1 MLHVLLSVQRTVVMG
16 MDFLRPLRYAITRHS
31 ASTTMTIIAI
41 ARRSATPPAA
51 PIATRIPAAAAI
63 SVIGFAVS
71 EFVTVPVMPE
81 LVVGPRVWQAM
92 QERQKAFAYESWRS
106 A

>member
-1 MLHVLLSVQRTVVMG
+1 MLHVLLSVQRTDATG
-16 MDFLRPLRYAITRHS
+16 RDLLRPLRYAITTHS
-31 ASTTMTIIAI
+31 ASTRMRIIAI
-41 ARRSATPPAA
+41 AKRSATPPAA
-51 PIATRIPAAAAI
+51 PIATGIIAATAT

-71 EFVTVPVMPE
+71 ELVTVPVVPE

-92 QERQKAFAYESWRS
+92 QERQRAFAYESWRS

>member
-1 MLHVLLSVQRTVVMG
+1 MLHVLLSVQRTDATG
-16 MDFLRPLRYAITRHS
+16 MDFLLPLRYVITRHS
-31 ASTTMTIIAI
+31 ASTRMTIIAI

-51 PIATRIPAAAAI
+51 PIATRIPAAAVT
-63 SVIGFAVS
+63 SVIEFAVS
-71 EFVTVPVMPE
+71 ELVTVPVGPE